1 MTVNQHRVI
10 DPPLP
15 GGARHEIIE
24 GTVTLS
30 SGVADETISLN
41 LSYNNIPTVTAS
53 AGNGSTDEEVT
64 ATLQDDDP
72 TSDGN
77 IVIEVNGT
85 TDEAKKYHVQVTS
98 PVDEGQ

>member
-1 MTVNQHRVI
+1 MTVDQHRVA

-15 GGARHEIIE
+15 GGARHELIQ

-30 SGVADETISLN
+30 SGVADETITLN
-41 LSYNNIPTVTAS
+41 LSYNSKPTITAS

-72 TSDGN
+72 TSDGD
-77 IVIEVNGT
+77 ITIEVNGT
-85 TDEAKKYHVQVTS
+85 TDEEKEYHVHVIS
-98 PVDEGQ
+98 PTGE

>member
-1 MTVNQHRVI
+1 MTVDQHHSTN
-10 DPPLP
+10 PPLP
-15 GGARHEIIE
+15 GGVRHELIQ

-30 SGVADETISLN
+30 SGAADETITLN
-41 LSYNNIPTVTAS
+41 FDYDSKPVITAS

-72 TSDGN
+72 TSNGD

-85 TDEAKKYHVQVTS
+85 TDEAKEYHVHV
-98 PVDEGQ
+98 VDLLEPN